1 MALGLR
7 RLLLAALLLVS
18 CHLALSNARLV
29 GKDELREKQKAAAE
43 RFSFST
49 LATASSANHKPPRK
63 NITFSNPKAKSEF
76 YCLLWIPRTG
86 SCSWV
91 GQSSSSMELTF
102 LRLTSILGRAGPGC
116 YPSAPLPT
124 RQGRYDWSP
133 FERIYHR
140 CLPRSALFLVLPSR
154 T

>member
-1 MALGLR
+1 MTPDGYRAVSEAHSPTAEEHKMPSQIKAVQQGAPFQLPALTTLTMALGLR

-76 YCLLWIPRTG
+76 YCLLWIPRIG

-91 GQSSSSMELTF
+91 G
-102 LRLTSILGRAGPGC
+102 
-116 YPSAPLPT
+116 
-124 RQGRYDWSP
+124 
-133 FERIYHR
+133 
-140 CLPRSALFLVLPSR
+140 
-154 T
+154 